1 VDPAEQ
7 LMTLYERMLRHFGP
21 QHWWPGESP
30 LEIMIGAVL
39 TQNTNWS
46 NVERAVKNLRRENL
60 INIEKL
66 VKIDQSALAELI
78 RPAGYFNIKAKRLRS
93 LIDFVWR
100 EYEGDLDR
108 FFNLPI
114 DQLRENLLSV
124 NGVGRETADDIVLYA
139 AGKPTF
145 VVDAYTY
152 RIMVRHRLIAEDD
165 DYEAIKEMFETHL
178 PTDVAL
184 FNEYHALL
192 VATGKNF
199 CRKLARCEG
208 CPLET
213 LDHDP
218 SLPSWG

>member
-1 VDPAEQ
+1 MDPTEQ

-46 NVERAVKNLRRENL
+46 NVERAIKNLRRDDL
-60 INIEKL
+60 IDIEKL
-66 VKIDQSALAELI
+66 VKIDPSALAELI
-78 RPAGYFNIKAKRLRS
+78 RPAGYFNIKAKRLKS

-114 DQLRENLLSV
+114 DQLREKLLSV
-124 NGVGRETADDIVLYA
+124 NGIGRETADDIVLYA

-178 PTDVAL
+178 PTDLAL

>member
-1 VDPAEQ
+1 MDPAEQ